1 MPAYKIMIMG
11 ASYGSLLAS
20 KMLFGGHSVHLIC
33 LPAEA
38 DLINAEGFRVR
49 LPVKGRKDQIE
60 LDSRKLPGKVT
71 AGGAAGVNPKDY
83 DLIGLAMQEPQYR
96 SPGVR
101 ELLDAV
107 ATSRVPCM
115 SIMNMPPLPYVK
127 RIPGLDYDALKPAY
141 TDPTVWDNF
150 DPGALTLC
158 SPDPQAIRPPEE
170 KVNVLQV
177 TLPTNFKVAKSRVP
191 TMSIMNMPPLPYV
204 KRIPGLDYEALKPAY
219 TDPTVWDNFDPALLT
234 LCSPDPQAIRPPDE
248 KVNVLM
254 VTLPTN
260 FKVAKFDNEKGNTI
274 LRQLEQEIDAVRYDP
289 GDGAKIE
296 LPVKLRVHDSI
307 FVPLAKWSMLLAG
320 NYRCVTEDGMRTAQ
334 EAVHSDIET
343 SRSVY
348 NFVFDLCVKL
358 GASPADL
365 VPFEKYAAAAQS
377 LVRPAS
383 AARALQNGVPNIER
397 ADKLVQ
403 LIAKQKGLSHPAI
416 DAQVALVDRRLDQN
430 RKKAAA

>member
-1 MPAYKIMIMG
+1 MAYKIMIMG

-20 KMLFGGHSVHLIC
+20 KILFGGHSVHLIC

-49 LPVKGRKDQIE
+49 LPVKGRKDPVE

-71 AGGAAGVNPKDY
+71 AGGAAGVNPSDY

-107 ATSRVPCM
+107 AKSRVPCM

-127 RIPGLDYDALKPAY
+127 RIPGLNYEALKPAY
-141 TDPTVWDNF
+141 TDPSVWDSF
-150 DPGALTLC
+150 DPGTITLC

-170 KVNVLQV
+170 KVNVL
-177 TLPTNFKVAKSRVP
+177 
-191 TMSIMNMPPLPYV
+191 
-204 KRIPGLDYEALKPAY
+204 
-219 TDPTVWDNFDPALLT
+219 
-234 LCSPDPQAIRPPDE
+234 
-248 KVNVLM
+248 M

-260 FKVAKFDNEKGNTI
+260 FKVARFDSDKSTAI
-274 LRQLEQEIDAVRYDP
+274 LRQLEKDIDAVRYDP
-289 GDGAKIE
+289 GDGSTTE

-320 NYRCVTEDGMRTAQ
+320 NYRCVTKDGMRTAQ

-343 SRSVY
+343 ARSVY

-358 GASPADL
+358 GAKPEDL

-377 LVRPAS
+377 LTRPAS
-383 AARALQNGVPNIER
+383 AARALQNGAPNIER

-416 DAQVALVDRRLDQN
+416 DAQVALVDARLEAN
-430 RKKAAA
+430 RKKAAAA

>member
-1 MPAYKIMIMG
+1 MPATYKILIMG

-20 KMLFGGHSVHLIC
+20 KILFGGHKLHLVC

-49 LPVKGRKDQIE
+49 SPVRGRKDLVE
-60 LDSRKLPGKVT
+60 LDSRKLPGQVT
-71 AGGAAGVNPKDY
+71 AGPAAGVNPRDY

-107 ATSRVPCM
+107 GKSRVPCM
-115 SIMNMPPLPYVK
+115 SIMNMPPLPYIK

-141 TDPTVWDNF
+141 TDPSVWD
-150 DPGALTLC
+150 
-158 SPDPQAIRPPEE
+158 S
-170 KVNVLQV
+170 
-177 TLPTNFKVAKSRVP
+177 
-191 TMSIMNMPPLPYV
+191 
-204 KRIPGLDYEALKPAY
+204 
-219 TDPTVWDNFDPALLT
+219 FDPATIT
-234 LCSPDPQAIRPPDE
+234 LNSPDPQAIRPPDE

-260 FKVAKFDNEKGNTI
+260 FKVARFDDEKPTAI
-274 LRQLEQEIDAVRYDP
+274 LRQLQSEIEAIRYDTP
-289 GDGAKIE
+289 EGKIE
-296 LPVKLRVHDSI
+296 LPVKLKVYDSI
-307 FVPLAKWSMLLAG
+307 FVPLAKWAMLLAG
-320 NYRCVTEDGMRTAQ
+320 NYRCVTKNGMRTAQ

-358 GASPADL
+358 GAKPEDL

-377 LVRPAS
+377 LTRPAS
-383 AARALQNGVPNIER
+383 AARALQNGAPYIER
-397 ADKLVQ
+397 ADKLVA
-403 LIAKQKGLSHPAI
+403 LIAKQKGLSHPVI
-416 DAQVALVDRRLDQN
+416 DAQVALVDARLEAN
-430 RKKAAA
+430 RKKEAA

>member
-1 MPAYKIMIMG
+1 MPAPFNILIMG
-11 ASYGSLLAS
+11 AAYGSLLAS
-20 KMLFGGHSVHLIC
+20 KMLFGGHKIHHVC

-38 DLINAEGFRVR
+38 DLINGEGFRVR
-49 LPVKGRKDQIE
+49 MPVKGRKDPVL
-60 LDSRKLPGKVT
+60 LDSQKLPGKVT
-71 AGGAAGVNPKDY
+71 ASGAAGVNPKDY
-83 DLIGLAMQEPQYR
+83 DLICLAMQEPQYR

-107 ATSRVPCM
+107 AKSRVPCM

-127 RIPGLDYDALKPAY
+127 RIRGLNYDELKAAY
-141 TDPTVWDNF
+141 TDPTVWDSF
-150 DPGALTLC
+150 DPG
-158 SPDPQAIRPPEE
+158 
-170 KVNVLQV
+170 
-177 TLPTNFKVAKSRVP
+177 
-191 TMSIMNMPPLPYV
+191 SI
-204 KRIPGLDYEALKPAY
+204 
-219 TDPTVWDNFDPALLT
+219 T

-260 FKVAKFDNEKGNTI
+260 FKVARFDSDKSTAI
-274 LRQLEQEIDAVRYDP
+274 LRQLEQEIDAVRYDTP
-289 GDGAKIE
+289 DGKIE

-320 NYRCVTEDGMRTAQ
+320 NYRCVTKDGMRTAQ
-334 EAVHSDIET
+334 EAVHSDLET

-358 GASPADL
+358 GAKPEDL

-377 LVRPAS
+377 LTRPAS
-383 AARALQNGVPNIER
+383 AARALNNGAPNIER

-403 LIAKQKGLSHPAI
+403 LIAKQKGLNNPVI
-416 DAQVALVDRRLDQN
+416 DQIVALVDSRLEAN
-430 RKKAAA
+430 RKKAA